1 MSVGGILEVYY
12 SSSLRPIEYSNDNDI
27 FTANKVLTSIYS
39 NIISDGFR
47 TGTGDNLQAFILN
60 TPTQLFYNTVYF
72 DPTFFNLGNIASSRV
87 EEIIVWNAYLKP
99 ISLSNINYDNSQGV
113 IIDLPT
119 NKNFDALELKILKMH
134 VNRDG
139 SPLVDISAQFMF
151 SNGFKFVMPITGSRT
166 LIVAYIPDQSFIE
179 TLEYKT
185 EISQSIRKEM
195 RAKMYSAPIRKYS
208 YKYMLDEEMLSHFS
222 NLFTDAQSKQYLVP
236 TWQEMMLLPNGIN
249 TGENVFTIN
258 EELRGFEEKA
268 QVILWENPFKV
279 FATSIKKREG
289 NTITLKDLPPQR
301 YGRCFLIPCV
311 LSTIQSQVDISR
323 DYYNNVFRANIAFTQ
338 NNSNLENKK
347 LNLPLLENE
356 PVFTIPYSKGDM
368 SSLQKAT
375 FITDTFAKPFVH
387 IEQDKGLFKLKASV
401 IRNSLK
407 EYHEWLDFLNF
418 CSGRFKAFWLPT
430 RFNDLRLAA
439 VAETNQ
445 GFLELEHN
453 VSYDSRNAVM
463 ISYEGQQ
470 FYSKIKGNIIQNGR
484 TRLILKDNM
493 PFKIDKTKPYRI
505 SLMYRVRL
513 EDDEQTIEHE
523 SYYNKSISFG
533 ATEIL

>member
-1 MSVGGILEVYY
+1 MSDGAIFDFKYSDPLIPMEYSNESGILE
-12 SSSLRPIEYSNDNDI
+12 
-27 FTANKVLTSIYS
+27 ANKVLNNIYT
-39 NIISDGFR
+39 NKITDGFKLNA
-47 TGTGDNLQAFILN
+47 GDDIPAFILN

-87 EEIIVWNAYLKP
+87 EEIMVWNAYLKP

-119 NKNFDALELKILKMH
+119 NRNFDALELKILKMH

-166 LIVAYIPDQSFIE
+166 LVVAYIPDQSFVE

-195 RAKMYSAPIRKYS
+195 RAKMYNAPIRKYN
-208 YKYMLDEEMLSHFS
+208 YQYMIDEELLSHFS

-236 TWQEMMLLPNGIN
+236 TWQEMMLLPNGVN
-249 TGENVFTIN
+249 TAENVFTIDG
-258 EELRGFEEKA
+258 ELRGFEEKA

-323 DYYNNVFRANIAFTQ
+323 DYYNNVFKASIAFTQ
-338 NNSNLENKK
+338 NNVDLQNKR
-347 LNLPLLENE
+347 LNLPLLEGE
-356 PVFTIPYSKGDM
+356 PVFIIPYSKGDM

-387 IEQDKGLFKLKASV
+387 IEQDKGLFKLKANIV
-401 IRNSLK
+401 RNSLK

-430 RFNDLRLAA
+430 RFNDLRLAT
-439 VAETNQ
+439 VAESNQ

-453 VSYDSRNAVM
+453 VSYDTRHAVM
-463 ISYEGQQ
+463 ITYEGQQ
-470 FYSKIKGNIIQNGR
+470 FYSKIKSNIIENGR

-513 EDDEQTIEHE
+513 DNDEQTIEHG
-523 SYYNKSISFG
+523 SYYAKSISFG

>member
-1 MSVGGILEVYY
+1 
-12 SSSLRPIEYSNDNDI
+12 
-27 FTANKVLTSIYS
+27 
-39 NIISDGFR
+39 
-47 TGTGDNLQAFILN
+47 
-60 TPTQLFYNTVYF
+60 
-72 DPTFFNLGNIASSRV
+72 
-87 EEIIVWNAYLKP
+87 
-99 ISLSNINYDNSQGV
+99 
-113 IIDLPT
+113 
-119 NKNFDALELKILKMH
+119 
-134 VNRDG
+134 
-139 SPLVDISAQFMF
+139 
-151 SNGFKFVMPITGSRT
+151 
-166 LIVAYIPDQSFIE
+166 
-179 TLEYKT
+179 
-185 EISQSIRKEM
+185 
-195 RAKMYSAPIRKYS
+195 
-208 YKYMLDEEMLSHFS
+208 
-222 NLFTDAQSKQYLVP
+222 
-236 TWQEMMLLPNGIN
+236 
-249 TGENVFTIN
+249 
-258 EELRGFEEKA
+258 
-268 QVILWENPFKV
+268 
-279 FATSIKKREG
+279 
-289 NTITLKDLPPQR
+289 
-301 YGRCFLIPCV
+301 
-311 LSTIQSQVDISR
+311 
-323 DYYNNVFRANIAFTQ
+323 
-338 NNSNLENKK
+338 
-347 LNLPLLENE
+347 
-356 PVFTIPYSKGDM
+356 M

-387 IEQDKGLFKLKASV
+387 IEQDKGLFKLKASI